1 MALFLLHHPKTLL
14 QQSVKTS
21 EFDYELPSE
30 LIAQTPREP
39 RDASRLL
46 LLGRERGEITHGK
59 ISALPGL
66 LRSGDMLV
74 FNDTRVLLARLFGKK
89 PTGGK
94 VELLLLNRRAPH
106 VWEALVGGRGV
117 RVGMQL
123 SQFGDSNDL
132 TATVLEELDGPRRI
146 VEFSLPIRPVLSQ
159 IGHIPLP
166 PYIHSALDDPER
178 YQTVYAR
185 EDGSAAAPTA
195 GLHFTE
201 DLLGQLQAAGVETTF
216 VTLQVGLDTFAPM
229 TVENVAEHEIH
240 SEWCRLDPEVATR
253 LRQTKENGGRIIA
266 VGTTTVRVLESAAQA
281 HAGKLA
287 AFEGKT
293 KLFITPGFTFQVVD
307 ALLTNFHLPRSTLL
321 LLVSAFAEP
330 DGIQKIRAAY
340 AEAKANGYRF
350 YSFGDAMLIA

>member
-1 MALFLLHHPKTLL
+1 MN
-14 QQSVKTS
+14 TS
-21 EFDYELPSE
+21 EFDYELPSD
-30 LIAQTPREP
+30 LIAQIPCEP

-46 LLGRERGEITHGK
+46 VLGREQGEITHRK
-59 ISALPGL
+59 IRALPGL

-74 FNDTRVLLARLFGKK
+74 FNDTRVLPARLFGKK

-94 VELLLLNRRAPH
+94 VELLLLNRRAPR
-106 VWEALVGGRGV
+106 VWEALVAGRGV

-123 SQFGDSNDL
+123 SQFGDGDDL
-132 TATVLEELDGPRRI
+132 TATVLEELKGARRI
-146 VEFSLPIRPVLSQ
+146 VEFSQPIRPALSQ
-159 IGHIPLP
+159 IGHVPLP
-166 PYIHSALDDPER
+166 PYIRSELDDLER
-178 YQTVYAR
+178 YQTVFAR

-201 DLLGQLQAAGVETTF
+201 DLLSQLKAAGVETAF
-216 VTLQVGLDTFAPM
+216 VTLHVGLDTFAPM
-229 TVENVAEHEIH
+229 TVKNVADHEIH
-240 SEWCRLDPEVATR
+240 SEWCHLDPEVAML

-281 HAGKLA
+281 NDGKLA

-293 KLFITPGFTFQVVD
+293 RLFITPGFTFRAVD

-340 AEAKANGYRF
+340 AEAKENGYRF
-350 YSFGDAMLIA
+350 YSFGDAMLLL

>member
-1 MALFLLHHPKTLL
+1 MHSL
-14 QQSVKTS
+14 KTS
-21 EFDYELPSE
+21 EFDYELPLE
-30 LIAQTPREP
+30 LIAQTPCEP

-46 LLGRERGEITHGK
+46 VIGREQGEIRHRQ
-59 ISALPGL
+59 IRVLPSL

-74 FNDTRVLLARLFGKK
+74 FNDTRVLPARLFGKK

-94 VELLLLNRRAPH
+94 VELLLLNRRTPR

-123 SQFGDSNDL
+123 SQFGDGDNL
-132 TATVLEELDGPRRI
+132 TATMLEELDGPRRI
-146 VEFSLPIRPVLSQ
+146 VEFSQPIRPALSQ
-159 IGHIPLP
+159 IGHVPLP
-166 PYIHSALDDPER
+166 PYIHSELDDPER

-185 EDGSAAAPTA
+185 KDGSAAAPTA

-201 DLLGQLQAAGVETTF
+201 DLLSRLQAVGVETAF

-229 TVENVAEHEIH
+229 TVENVADHEIH
-240 SEWCRLDPEVATR
+240 SESCHLDPEVAMR
-253 LRQTKENGGRIIA
+253 LRQTQDNGGRIIA

-281 HAGKLA
+281 NGGNLA

-293 KLFITPGFTFQVVD
+293 RLFIIPGFTFRAVD

-330 DGIQKIRAAY
+330 DGIPNIRAAY
-340 AEAKANGYRF
+340 AEAKENGYRF
-350 YSFGDAMLIA
+350 FSFGDAMLLL